1 MSQNGIFT
9 QLWPLIK
16 YVYQSKTYF
25 FLLHYQTWVC
35 WLSIHGKI
43 ICRFKT
49 FHFGYFQTR
58 LANSGQCVPTEM
70 TAPIKK
76 LKTFFLK
83 GAMRK

>member
-58 LANSGQCVPTEM
+58 LANSGQCESVGVQGHNVPHFKGL
-70 TAPIKK
+70 IKFY
-76 LKTFFLK
+76 LD
-83 GAMRK
+83 